1 MLYNFEVHSGI
12 PQRARIVEL
21 LSEVGFR
28 QPGRFGRGMWPLA
41 SCILG
46 NELPVPLAQA
56 VVAACVLAGARVAV
70 QFNKE
75 RSLTGYRRVYIGS
88 LASNAPKEP
97 TEPAVLWQL
106 LQPGIA
112 PRDFFRLV
120 PTVEPA

>member
-1 MLYNFEVHSGI
+1 MRLRVSPKMSSATQSYAFFQSSATI
-12 PQRARIVEL
+12 PKA
-21 LSEVGFR
+21 
-28 QPGRFGRGMWPLA
+28 
-41 SCILG
+41 
-46 NELPVPLAQA
+46 VPLAQA